1 VAKLRITLKKS
12 SIGYAEI
19 QRVTLRTMGLRRLN
33 QTVVHKDSP
42 ELRGMVNKVRHLVQ
56 VEEAPE
62 E

>member
-1 VAKLRITLKKS
+1 VVKLRITLKKS
-12 SIGYAEI
+12 SIGYAER
-19 QRVTLRTMGLRRLN
+19 QRVTLRTLGLRRLN

>member
-1 VAKLRITLKKS
+1 MARLRITLKKS

-19 QRVTLRTMGLRRLN
+19 QRVTLRTLGLRRLN
-33 QTVVHKDSP
+33 QTVVHEDSP

>member
-1 VAKLRITLKKS
+1 MAKLRITLKKS